1 MGDQGRGEMASMY
14 EMAYAV
20 HTNTCTYLLDDWGV
34 CRWIVSQQ
42 GAVPPHI
49 RQCVGAQF
57 VAGLDLRADGGLIG
71 ELEPGS
77 KALFVRQM
85 DDRMVLLRTGDIQRV
100 DDRRQPEPDDPG
112 YAALSLPSK
121 LKEYGQQR
129 GIPYMAKPPAHL
141 SLIEHR
147 GEETSITVTIPTEPA
162 TKRRIGPV
170 PGTKTRIHRAEP
182 PRRRRH

>member
-1 MGDQGRGEMASMY
+1 MASMY

-20 HTNTCTYLLDDWGV
+20 HTKTCTYLLDDWGV

-57 VAGLDLRADGGLIG
+57 VASLDLRAEGGLVG
-71 ELEPGS
+71 DMKPGS

-85 DDRMVLLRTGDIQRV
+85 DDRMVLLRTAEIQRV
-100 DDRRQPEPDDPG
+100 DDRRDPVPED
-112 YAALSLPSK
+112 ATAKLSSQVK
-121 LKEYGQQR
+121 LKEYGKR
-129 GIPYMAKPPAHL
+129 GGVPYMAKPPTQL
-141 SLIEHR
+141 GYVEHR
-147 GEETSITVTIPTEPA
+147 GEETSITVSIPTEPA

-170 PGTKTRIHRAEP
+170 PGAKTRIHRAEP
-182 PRRRRH
+182 PGPRRR